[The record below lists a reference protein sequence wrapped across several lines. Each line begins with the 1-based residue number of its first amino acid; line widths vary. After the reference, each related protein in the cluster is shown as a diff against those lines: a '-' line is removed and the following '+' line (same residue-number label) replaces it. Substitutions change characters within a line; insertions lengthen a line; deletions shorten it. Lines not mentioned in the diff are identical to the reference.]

1 MQVVHER
8 CCGLDVHKKSVVAC
22 ILLTEPNGSLH
33 RQVRSFGTTTE
44 DLLTLSDWL
53 DELRV
58 THIALESTGVYW
70 RPVFNLLEAEART
83 IVLVNPQHMKAVPGR
98 KTDVKDS
105 EWLADLLRHGLV
117 RASFIPPAPIRE
129 LRELTRY
136 RKTLVRERGQETQR
150 IQKLLE
156 SANIKLSAVASNILG
171 ASGRDILQAIRDGQD
186 DPHALAELARG
197 KLRAKL
203 PALRQ
208 ALAGRVQPHHR
219 VLLGEL
225 LAHITYLD
233 ESIARLQEEIERR
246 LAPFAEEVAL
256 LETIPGISRTA
267 AATIIAEIGVD
278 MSRFPSGR
286 HLASWAGV
294 CPGNRQSGGK
304 RLSGKPTKGNVW
316 LRAVLGEVAWAAA
329 RTRDTYLHAQFER
342 LAKRRG
348 RKRAIVA
355 VGHTIL
361 LSAFYLLRTRRP
373 YTDLGLDYFDS
384 QDIDR
389 VTHYHTQRLS
399 QLGYEVTLKPKDAA

>member
-1 MQVVHER
+1 MHVLHER

-22 ILLTEPNGSLH
+22 VLVNDADGTVH

-53 DELRV
+53 DEWRV

-70 RPVFNLLEAEART
+70 KPVFNLLEDETRT
-83 IVLVNPQHMKAVPGR
+83 MVLVNPQHMKAVPGR

-171 ASGRDILQAIRDGQD
+171 ASGRDMLEALRDGQD
-186 DPHALAELARG
+186 DPQILAELARG

-208 ALAGRVQPHHR
+208 ALEGRVQPYHR
-219 VLLGEL
+219 LLLSEL

-233 ESIARLQEEIERR
+233 ESITRLQQEIERR
-246 LAPFAEEVAL
+246 VAPFVAEVTL
-256 LETIPGISRTA
+256 LESIPGVSRTA
-267 AATIIAEIGVD
+267 ATTILAEIGTD

-294 CPGNRQSGGK
+294 CPGNRQSGSK

-316 LRAVLGEVAWAAA
+316 LRAALGEVAWAAA

-355 VGHTIL
+355 VGHTVL
-361 LSAFYLLRTRRP
+361 LIVYYLLVTRRP
-373 YTDLGLDYFDS
+373 YTDLGKDYFDAR
-384 QDIDR
+384 DLDR
-389 VTHYHTQRLS
+389 ATHYHVQRLAH
-399 QLGYEVTLKPKDAA
+399 LGYEVTLKPQEVA

>member
-1 MQVVHER
+1 
-8 CCGLDVHKKSVVAC
+8 
-22 ILLTEPNGSLH
+22 
-33 RQVRSFGTTTE
+33 VRSFGTTTE

-53 DELRV
+53 DEWRV

-70 RPVFNLLEAEART
+70 KPVFNLLEDETRT
-83 IVLVNPQHMKAVPGR
+83 MVLVNPQHMKAVPGR

-171 ASGRDILQAIRDGQD
+171 ASGRDMLEALRDGQD
-186 DPHALAELARG
+186 DPQILAELARG

-208 ALAGRVQPHHR
+208 ALEGRVQPYHR
-219 VLLGEL
+219 LLLSEL

-233 ESIARLQEEIERR
+233 ESITRLQQEIERR
-246 LAPFAEEVAL
+246 VAPFAAEVTL
-256 LETIPGISRTA
+256 LETIPGVSRTA
-267 AATIIAEIGVD
+267 ATTILAEIGTD

-316 LRAVLGEVAWAAA
+316 LRAALGEVAWAAA

-355 VGHTIL
+355 VGHTVL
-361 LSAFYLLRTRRP
+361 LIAYYLLVTRRP
-373 YTDLGLDYFDS
+373 YTDLGKDYFDAR
-384 QDIDR
+384 DLDR
-389 VTHYHTQRLS
+389 ATRYHVQRLAH
-399 QLGYEVTLKPKDAA
+399 LGYEVTLKPQEVA